1 MQLHNVTVVGG
12 SGFLGRYMVKRLA
25 EAGVRVRVAVRDPE
39 AAAFLKP
46 MGDVG
51 QVVPVQANVR
61 NAASVARAVAGSDAV
76 VNLVGILYQAGPQ
89 RFDAVHA
96 EGAGTVAR
104 AAAEAGVQRL
114 IHVSAIGASDDSEA
128 QYARSKAAGEAA
140 VREAF
145 PAATIMRPSVV
156 FGPEDGFFNLFGWLA
171 TISPIL
177 PLVGGGHT
185 RFQPVY
191 VGDVAAAVGT
201 ALGDDAT
208 AGVTYELGGPRIY
221 SFRELMEL
229 VLEVTGRRRL
239 LVPVPFAI
247 AKIEAMF
254 LQLLPRPL
262 LTMDQVEL
270 LKSDNVADEALPG
283 LAELGVT
290 PTPAESVVPSYMA
303 RYRKGGR
310 LPTAMAI

>member
-61 NAASVARAVAGSDAV
+61 NAASVARAVAGADAV
-76 VNLVGILYQAGPQ
+76 VNLVGILYQTGPQ

-96 EGAGTVAR
+96 EGAGTVAH

-114 IHVSAIGASDDSEA
+114 IHVSAIGASDESEA

-140 VREAF
+140 VRDAF